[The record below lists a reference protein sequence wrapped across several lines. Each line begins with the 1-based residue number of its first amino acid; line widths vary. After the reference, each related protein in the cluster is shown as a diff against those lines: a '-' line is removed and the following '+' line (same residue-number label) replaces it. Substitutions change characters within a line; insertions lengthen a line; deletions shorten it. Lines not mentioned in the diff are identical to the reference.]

1 MEAGARMGQSQDGS
15 GVNSGNMFWE
25 WKFPVFANGLDAGV
39 REIRA
44 LSERWEARA
53 VSPVVVGRLPGGR

>member
-1 MEAGARMGQSQDGS
+1 MGQSRDVGRGLGS
-15 GVNSGNMFWE
+15 RVNSGNMFWE

-39 REIRA
+39 REKRV

-53 VSPVVVGRLPGGR
+53 VSPVVVGMLPGGR